1 MAEKFDY
8 RRCWSFPM
16 RAGVRNGSF
25 AIYSRSPHEAAAI
38 DIEFAELVTRSAG
51 ILIDRHKSTKTSR

>member
-1 MAEKFDY
+1 
-8 RRCWSFPM
+8 M